1 MMTHTDRL
9 PITLNLTYKQ
19 AALLSHAIAE
29 FQNSFHRL
37 SHEDHM
43 ISEDDVI
50 QLENLV
56 IQVLTETEI
65 EPNTVIMPSAFAS
78 DEEIAEYN
86 EAFPDDR
93 IG

>member
-1 MMTHTDRL
+1 MTNDIDRL
-9 PITLNLTYKQ
+9 PVTLNLTYKQ
-19 AALLSHAIAE
+19 AAMLSHAIAE
-29 FQNSFHRL
+29 FQDSFHAL

-56 IQVLTETEI
+56 MQVLSATEI

-86 EAFPDDR
+86 EAFPDSR

>member
-1 MMTHTDRL
+1 MTNAPDRL

-19 AALLSHAIAE
+19 AALLSHAVAE
-29 FQNSFHRL
+29 FQDSFHRL

-43 ISEDDVI
+43 ISHDDVI

-56 IQVLTETEI
+56 MQVLAATEI

-86 EAFPDDR
+86 EAFPDNR

>member
-1 MMTHTDRL
+1 
-9 PITLNLTYKQ
+9 
-19 AALLSHAIAE
+19 
-29 FQNSFHRL
+29 
-37 SHEDHM
+37 M

-50 QLENLV
+50 QLDNLV
-56 IQVLTETEI
+56 KQVLAATEI

-86 EAFPDDR
+86 EAFPDNR